1 MARGSLKVHFR
12 LFAFKAFFSFPMGWD
27 RMARHCLY
35 PYFPF
40 VHNGLHYVV
49 WPRRLQKTM
58 ATTVEMYTLMLLQ
71 SGSEGEEEI

>member
-1 MARGSLKVHFR
+1 
-12 LFAFKAFFSFPMGWD
+12 MGWD